1 MKTND
6 FKAMG
11 FLTLSNLGGIE
22 IEINDTCEF
31 VRYKYFGK
39 IGQRPCQIHYTNA
52 GRAYFRAIKRRFYL
66 DEFMRIKQY

>member
-11 FLTLSNLGGIE
+11 FLTLSNLGGVE
-22 IEINDTCEF
+22 IEINDTGEC
-31 VRYKYFGK
+31 VRYRYYGK
-39 IGQRPCQIHYTNA
+39 IGQRPCQIHYTNT

-66 DEFMRIKQY
+66 DDFMR